1 MDHME
6 VSLVLQQ
13 LRETSQKLTPSVERY
28 DVAAVEA
35 ALAERE
41 RVVARFQELV
51 EKNPAAFT
59 EADLESARESLR
71 LGKEG
76 HERLLE
82 IRRTG
87 WTTVTELSKDEYVLR
102 AIATYGKDVASE

>member
-6 VSLVLQQ
+6 VSLILQQ
-13 LRETSQKLTPSVERY
+13 LRETSQKLVPSLERY

-51 EKNPAAFT
+51 ERNPAAFT
-59 EADLESARESLR
+59 DADLESARESLR
-71 LGKEG
+71 LGKEA

-87 WTTVTELSKDEYVLR
+87 WTTATELSKDEYVLR
-102 AIATYGKDVASE
+102 AIAKYGKNLSSD